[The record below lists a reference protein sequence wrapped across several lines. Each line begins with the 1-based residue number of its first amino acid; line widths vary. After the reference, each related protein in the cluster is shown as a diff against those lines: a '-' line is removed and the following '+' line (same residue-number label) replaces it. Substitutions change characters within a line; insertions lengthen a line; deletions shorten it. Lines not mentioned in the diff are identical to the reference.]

1 LDVPD
6 VEGWAWSHFLTPNPR
21 LFKDSSMPKAFACTG
36 GRHRHREIFSTKLNL
51 PRAAVVQSE
60 AFHYAQQQGLYVRT
74 QSGESVVLAEPP
86 RGFKAAEW

>member
-1 LDVPD
+1 
-6 VEGWAWSHFLTPNPR
+6 VEDHLERIEQVRRMGSKR
-21 LFKDSSMPKAFACTG
+21 
-36 GRHRHREIFSTKLNL
+36 KLSV
-51 PRAAVVQSE
+51 AVADAVVQSE